1 MPIETMT
8 EVITSSVLD
17 QETTAVPTLR
27 VMRLQ
32 SPELHQSIAG
42 TLEGSSLL
50 ERSLC
55 LPDSLAVYVGESFT
69 AYLGIL
75 NVSSNWPIRR
85 LRVSAQLQ
93 TPSQRWQLPSR
104 LDQASLTGGIDIE
117 PLSGKDAIVSHLIEE
132 PGQHILRVEVGYMT
146 ADGGSKTFRKFYRFQ
161 VTAPLEIR
169 QSVRRCGDSC
179 CFVTIDVD
187 HNLHSTEN
195 KISTDTPLV
204 ISDASFMPA
213 NGLEAE
219 RILPAVEKRTDSA
232 ISLFDN
238 CTVLNKGSSIRYLFR
253 VEAVSPDAI
262 LRGISADDVIGK
274 AVFRWR
280 KAMGETGECVSSPV
294 ICPPVDT
301 STVNR
306 SGLSVDL
313 AAAAATQ
320 SSRPDRQG
328 LLDRFPI
335 TVEPINPPQKLVLNA
350 PQKVQ
355 FLVVNHSEQVMSI
368 QWQLRSSL
376 ACGRHFQSLGELA
389 PRGGSTVVTG
399 RLLARDTG
407 LIDVDGC
414 VIVDLITGQE
424 WPQPTLFQVFVEDET
439 PVKQ

>member
-1 MPIETMT
+1 MT
-8 EVITSSVLD
+8 EVITSSSTLD

-32 SPELHQSIAG
+32 SPELHQSVAG
-42 TLEGSSLL
+42 TLEEGYSVL

-55 LPDSLAVYVGESFT
+55 LPDSLAVYVGECFT

-75 NVSSNWPIRR
+75 NTSSNWPIRR

-104 LDQASLTGGIDIE
+104 LESVTGGIDIE

-132 PGQHILRVEVGYMT
+132 QGQHILRVEVAYMT

-161 VTAPLEIR
+161 VIAPLEIR
-169 QSVRRCGDSC
+169 QSIFRCGDSC
-179 CFVTIDVD
+179 CFVTIDVEY
-187 HNLHSTEN
+187 NLSSSSEN
-195 KISTDTPLV
+195 KTASETPLV
-204 ISDASFMPA
+204 ISEASFVPSD
-213 NGLEAE
+213 GLEAL
-219 RILPAVEKRTDSA
+219 RIHPSRRNESITAL
-232 ISLFDN
+232 SLFDQ
-238 CTVLNKGSSIRYLFR
+238 CTILNKGSCLRYLFR
-253 VEAVSPDAI
+253 VEAVTPEAI

-280 KAMGETGECVSSPV
+280 KAMGETGECSSSPA

-301 STVNR
+301 SMVNR

-313 AAAAATQ
+313 AAAAATI
-320 SSRPDRQG
+320 SSRPDRQE
-328 LLDRFPI
+328 LLHRFPV
-335 TVEPINPPQKLVLNA
+335 TVEPIDPPPKLILNV

-355 FLVVNHSEQVMSI
+355 FLVVNHAEQSLSV

-407 LIDVDGC
+407 LLTVDGC
-414 VIVDLITGQE
+414 VVVDLISGQE
-424 WPQPTLFQVFVEDET
+424 WFQPALFQVMVE
-439 PVKQ
+439 

>member
-1 MPIETMT
+1 MT
-8 EVITSSVLD
+8 EVISSSSLD
-17 QETTAVPTLR
+17 QETAVPTLR

-32 SPELHQSIAG
+32 SPELHQSVVG
-42 TLEGSSLL
+42 TLEGHSLL

-55 LPDSLAVYVGESFT
+55 LPDSLAVYVGECFT

-75 NVSSNWPIRR
+75 NTSSNWPIRR

-104 LDQASLTGGIDIE
+104 LESVTGGIDIE

-169 QSVRRCGDSC
+169 QSIRRCGDSC
-179 CFVTIDVD
+179 CFVTIDVEY
-187 HNLHSTEN
+187 NLQSSEN
-195 KISTDTPLV
+195 KSASETPLV
-204 ISDASFMPA
+204 ISEASFVPSD
-213 NGLEAE
+213 GLEAV
-219 RILPAVEKRTDSA
+219 RINPSSNHGSITAL
-232 ISLFDN
+232 SLFDQ
-238 CTVLNKGSSIRYLFR
+238 CTILDKGSCIRYLFR
-253 VEAVSPDAI
+253 VEAVTPEAI
-262 LRGISADDVIGK
+262 LRGISADDIIGK

-280 KAMGETGECVSSPV
+280 KAMGETGECSSSPA

-301 STVNR
+301 SMVNG

-313 AAAAATQ
+313 AAAAATI

-328 LLDRFPI
+328 LLHRFPV
-335 TVEPINPPQKLVLNA
+335 TVEPIDPPPKLVLNV

-355 FLVVNHSEQVMSI
+355 FLVVNHAEQSMSV

-407 LIDVDGC
+407 LMTVDGC
-414 VIVDLITGQE
+414 VVVDLISGQE
-424 WPQPTLFQVFVEDET
+424 WPQPALFQVMVE
-439 PVKQ
+439 

>member
-1 MPIETMT
+1 MT

-42 TLEGSSLL
+42 TLEGYSLL

-55 LPDSLAVYVGESFT
+55 LPDSLAVYVGECFT

-75 NVSSNWPIRR
+75 NTSSNWPIRR

-104 LDQASLTGGIDIE
+104 LDQGNVTGGIDID

-132 PGQHILRVEVGYMT
+132 PGQHILRVEVGYLT

-169 QSVRRCGDSC
+169 QSIRRCGDSC

-187 HNLHSTEN
+187 YNLESSES
-195 KISTDTPLV
+195 KAASDTPLV
-204 ISDASFMPA
+204 ISDASFVPTD
-213 NGLEAE
+213 GLEAV
-219 RILPAVEKRTDSA
+219 RIHPSSEDGTVTAL
-232 ISLFDN
+232 SLFDK
-238 CTVLNKGSSIRYLFR
+238 CAILNKGSNIRYLFR
-253 VEAVSPDAI
+253 VEAVTPEAI
-262 LRGISADDVIGK
+262 LRGVSADDVIGK

-280 KAMGETGECVSSPV
+280 KAMGETGECSSSPV

-301 STVNR
+301 SVVNR

-335 TVEPINPPQKLVLNA
+335 TVEPIDPPQKLVLNA

-355 FLVVNHSEQVMSI
+355 FLVVNHSEQSMSI
-368 QWQLRSSL
+368 QWQLRSSI

-407 LIDVDGC
+407 LISVDGC
-414 VIVDLITGQE
+414 VVVDLISGRE
-424 WPQPTLFQVFVEDET
+424 WPQPALFQVMVE
-439 PVKQ
+439 

>member
-1 MPIETMT
+1 MT
-8 EVITSSVLD
+8 EVHSSSTLD
-17 QETTAVPTLR
+17 QETAVPTLR

-32 SPELHQSIAG
+32 SPELHQSVAG
-42 TLEGSSLL
+42 TLEGYSLL

-55 LPDSLAVYVGESFT
+55 LPDSLAVYVGECFT

-75 NVSSNWPIRR
+75 NTSSNWPIRR

-104 LDQASLTGGIDIE
+104 LDNVTGGIDIE

-132 PGQHILRVEVGYMT
+132 PGQHILRVEVAYMT

-169 QSVRRCGDSC
+169 QSIFRCGDSC
-179 CFVTIDVD
+179 CFVTIDVEY
-187 HNLHSTEN
+187 NLSSSSSEN
-195 KISTDTPLV
+195 KPASETPLV
-204 ISDASFMPA
+204 ISDASFVPSD
-213 NGLEAE
+213 GLEAV
-219 RILPAVEKRTDSA
+219 RIHPSSINESVTAL
-232 ISLFDN
+232 SLFDQ
-238 CTVLNKGSSIRYLFR
+238 CTILNKGSCLRYLFR
-253 VEAVSPDAI
+253 VEAVTPEAI
-262 LRGISADDVIGK
+262 LRGISADDVLGK

-280 KAMGETGECVSSPV
+280 KAMGETGECSSSPA

-301 STVNR
+301 SIMNR

-313 AAAAATQ
+313 AAAAATV
-320 SSRPDRQG
+320 STRPDRQE
-328 LLDRFPI
+328 LLDRFPV
-335 TVEPINPPQKLVLNA
+335 TVEPIDPPPKLVLNV

-355 FLVVNHSEQVMSI
+355 FLVVNHAEQSLSV

-407 LIDVDGC
+407 LLTVDGC
-414 VIVDLITGQE
+414 VVVDLISGKE
-424 WPQPTLFQVFVEDET
+424 WPQPALFQVMVE
-439 PVKQ
+439 